1 MAEQNDQKDNSN
13 VSLLQQALKDEQ
25 KRSKQLEEDNRALI
39 TEFNQADT
47 YEDQL
52 EIAKDAIAEI
62 LPMAISTTKSLIANG
77 TDSVRASLS
86 RYVMETVLS
95 GKLQQSSDK
104 TVAGLLQALAEN
116 GENIPAKVAESKT
129 FTSESD

>member
-1 MAEQNDQKDNSN
+1 MADQNEQKDNSN
-13 VSLLQQALKDEQ
+13 VSLLQQALEDER

-95 GKLQQSSDK
+95 GKLQSSSDK

-116 GENIPAKVAESKT
+116 GENIPAKVIESKVDT
-129 FTSESD
+129 ND

>member
-1 MAEQNDQKDNSN
+1 VAEQKDSSN
-13 VSLLQQALKDEQ
+13 VSLLQQALEDER

-95 GKLQQSSDK
+95 GKLQSSSDK

-116 GENIPAKVAESKT
+116 GENIPAKVIESKAT
-129 FTSESD
+129 TGDSE

>member
-1 MAEQNDQKDNSN
+1 MSVNALQQLESDNS
-13 VSLLQQALKDEQ
+13 VL
-25 KRSKQLEEDNRALI
+25 LI
-39 TEFNQADT
+39 TEFNKADT

-95 GKLQQSSDK
+95 GKLQSSSD
-104 TVAGLLQALAEN
+104 
-116 GENIPAKVAESKT
+116 
-129 FTSESD
+129 DRR

>member
-1 MAEQNDQKDNSN
+1 MVDEPTEPKQQEPAEPTSAT
-13 VSLLQQALKDEQ
+13 LLQQALEAERA
-25 KRSKQLEEDNRALI
+25 RSQQLETDNAALVE
-39 TEFNQADT
+39 EFNKADT

-52 EIAKDAIAEI
+52 EIAKEAIAEI

-95 GKLQQSSDK
+95 GKLQESSDR
-104 TVAGLLQALAEN
+104 TVAGLLQALADN
-116 GENIPAKVAESKT
+116 GKNVPAEVAATK
-129 FTSESD
+129 D

>member
-1 MAEQNDQKDNSN
+1 VAEQKDSSN
-13 VSLLQQALKDEQ
+13 VSLLQQALEDER

-95 GKLQQSSDK
+95 GKLQSSSDK
-104 TVAGLLQALAEN
+104 TVAGLLQALALAVR
-116 GENIPAKVAESKT
+116 ILR
-129 FTSESD
+129 

>member
-1 MAEQNDQKDNSN
+1 MAEEPNKDAAPSTT
-13 VSLLQQALKDEQ
+13 SLLQQALEDER
-25 KRSKQLEEDNRALI
+25 KRSQQLEANNKALVE
-39 TEFNQADT
+39 EFSKADT

-95 GKLQQSSDK
+95 GKLQQSSD
-104 TVAGLLQALAEN
+104 TAVAGLLQALAEN
-116 GENIPAKVAESKT
+116 GKNVPAKVMSEKT
-129 FTSESD
+129 ANND